1 MIKEFII
8 NASVLISF
16 ISLTFFFV
24 INDKI
29 SKFSPLCLRVLAGI
43 GCGLLGVLFITCG
56 FSISSAVVMDF
67 RYIALIISCVCG
79 NLSVLVTGIMVGLF
93 NVWYYGLNV
102 TTVAINILL
111 AVLIMGIMI
120 ISNFNLYFGK
130 KWFFMNLWA
139 MILVGLKIVL
149 LVPDKSALKLPII
162 EYFLLMLVVGIFGN
176 LYIRYLMEFGKMYY
190 KLKLEATTDPL
201 TELNN
206 VRQFERSFKRMISKA
221 GEMKQPLSLLLID
234 IDYFKKI
241 NDSYGHGKGDE
252 VLKTVSSV
260 FRENSRDADLVA
272 RIGGEEF
279 AIILFG
285 CDSNHAKKIAEKIRT
300 TIEAYQFKDL
310 NEENFHVTISIG
322 IVTCYNGRQ
331 KINEL
336 RELADEALYQAK
348 YSGRNKV
355 VVAK

>member
-1 MIKEFII
+1 M
-8 NASVLISF
+8 
-16 ISLTFFFV
+16 
-24 INDKI
+24 
-29 SKFSPLCLRVLAGI
+29 
-43 GCGLLGVLFITCG
+43 
-56 FSISSAVVMDF
+56 
-67 RYIALIISCVCG
+67 
-79 NLSVLVTGIMVGLF
+79 
-93 NVWYYGLNV
+93 
-102 TTVAINILL
+102 
-111 AVLIMGIMI
+111 
-120 ISNFNLYFGK
+120 
-130 KWFFMNLWA
+130 
-139 MILVGLKIVL
+139 
-149 LVPDKSALKLPII
+149 
-162 EYFLLMLVVGIFGN
+162 
-176 LYIRYLMEFGKMYY
+176 
-190 KLKLEATTDPL
+190 
-201 TELNN
+201 
-206 VRQFERSFKRMISKA
+206 RQFERSFKRMISKA

-310 NEENFHVTISIG
+310 NEENFHVSISIG

-336 RELADEALYQAK
+336 RELADEALY
-348 YSGRNKV
+348 
-355 VVAK
+355 